1 MSSALVPKILTSVKT
16 ISSKQGKIATLV
28 NWIKTKV
35 GSIFEFLFGTS
46 SLLIKIAFIFQTFMG
61 LLSAILSAILLFS
74 NLGMIKNLI
83 TGVTDDSDVF
93 LDKIV
98 QMFSQYPDFNTL
110 IAQMDSNMTSLSSS
124 YFTPPVTFTS
134 ILNTFG
140 IGEAF
145 NTILTCALQGVAFV
159 ISIRILMWSLSRLKL
174 TVTRPLG

>member
-1 MSSALVPKILTSVKT
+1 MSILSRILASIRSIFGK
-16 ISSKQGKIATLV
+16 SSKTVSIL

-46 SLLIKIAFIFQTFMG
+46 PFLLKIAFIFQTLMG
-61 LLSAILSAILLFS
+61 LVSAIFSVILLFS

-83 TGVTDDSDVF
+83 SGVTDNTDTF

-98 QMFSQYPDFNTL
+98 SMFSQYPDFNTV
-110 IAQMDSNMTSLSSS
+110 ISSMDSQMGSLST
-124 YFTPPVTFTS
+124 YFSPPVTFTS

-145 NTILTCALQGVAFV
+145 NTIFTCALQGVAFV
-159 ISIRILMWSLSRLKL
+159 ISIRLLMWSLSRLKL
-174 TVTRPLG
+174 TITRPLG